1 MTLYSVGA
9 LIADIAFLALMVGVV
24 VGIVFLLKA
33 KAKNAGQPPMAP
45 NWYPDPA
52 DPELLRY
59 FDGQNWTGSTRP
71 RDAPSG
77 S

>member
-9 LIADIAFLALMVGVV
+9 LVADIAFLALMAGVV
-24 VGIVFLLKA
+24 VGIVFLVKA
-33 KAKNAGQPPMAP
+33 KAKSAGQLPAVP
-45 NWYPDPA
+45 NWYPDPD

-59 FDGQNWTGSTRP
+59 FDGQSWTGATRP
-71 RDAPSG
+71 RDAPEG

>member
-9 LIADIAFLALMVGVV
+9 LVADITFLALMVGVV

-33 KAKNAGQPPMAP
+33 KAKNAGQPPMTA

-59 FDGQNWTGSTRP
+59 FDGHSWTETTRP
-71 RDAPSG
+71 RDAPRG
-77 S
+77 

>member
-9 LIADIAFLALMVGVV
+9 LIADIAFLALMAGVV

-33 KAKNAGQPPMAP
+33 KAKSAGQPPMAP

-59 FDGQNWTGSTRP
+59 FDGQSWTGDTRR
-71 RDAPSG
+71 RDEPPG
-77 S
+77 